1 MENPNDLPPSRE
13 RVVPGS
19 CNIELGQ
26 FPKTMSESESDLP
39 LDPNVIADNIIN
51 QLNLGLSARDKAAVA
66 SLFLD
71 NCYWRDHLCY
81 SWDFRT
87 IEGGQAIAAFVT
99 EAPPSKIEI
108 DRSSDSKSP
117 HKAPIDS
124 FGDVFGIEFYI
135 KVTTENGQGNGII
148 RLAEHDSKW
157 YIFTVFT
164 SMVELKGH
172 EENKERPFGVRHG
185 EQQGRKN
192 WRDRRIDEI
201 NFEGKDPAVLIVGM
215 CR

>member
-1 MENPNDLPPSRE
+1 MAESNGLPPSHE

-19 CNIELGQ
+19 CNIEPGK
-26 FPKTMSESESDLP
+26 FPKTMSESEDVP
-39 LDPNVIADNIIN
+39 LDPNTVADKIIN
-51 QLNLGLSARDKAAVA
+51 QLNLSLSARDKAAVA
-66 SLFLD
+66 SLFLE

-81 SWDFRT
+81 SWEFHT
-87 IEGGQAIAAFVT
+87 LEGSQVIAAFVT

-108 DRSSDSKSP
+108 DRSSDFKSP
-117 HKAPIDS
+117 HKAPIDF

-135 KVTTENGQGNGII
+135 KITTENGQGNGII
-148 RLAEHDSKW
+148 RLAENEGNW

-164 SMVELKGH
+164 SLIESKGFT
-172 EENKERPFGVRHG
+172 ENKERPFGVRHG

-201 NFEGKDPAVLIVGM
+201 NFEGKDPVVLISGM

>member
-1 MENPNDLPPSRE
+1 MAISNNIPPSHE

-26 FPKTMSESESDLP
+26 FPKTMSSESDVA
-39 LDPNVIADNIIN
+39 LDPNAIADKIIN
-51 QLNLGLSARDKAAVA
+51 QLNTGLASRDKAAVA
-66 SLFLD
+66 SLFLE

-87 IEGGQAIAAFVT
+87 LEGSQAISAFVT
-99 EAPPSKIEI
+99 ETAPSKIEI
-108 DRSSDSKSP
+108 DRSVDFKSP
-117 HKAPIDS
+117 HKAPIDA
-124 FGDVFGIEFYI
+124 FGEVFGIEFYI
-135 KVTTENGQGNGII
+135 KVTTENGQGNGIM
-148 RLAEHDSKW
+148 RLAEDDGQW

-164 SMVELKGH
+164 SMVEIKGH

-192 WRDRRIDEI
+192 WKDRRIDEI
-201 NFEGKDPAVLIVGM
+201 NFEDKDPAVLIVGM